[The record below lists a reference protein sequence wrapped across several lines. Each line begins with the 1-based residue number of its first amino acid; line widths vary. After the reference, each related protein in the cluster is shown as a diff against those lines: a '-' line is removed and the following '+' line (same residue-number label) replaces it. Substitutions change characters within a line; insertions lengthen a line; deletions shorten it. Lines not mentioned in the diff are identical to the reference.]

1 MIGNSSNSRFRLFRS
16 RVFWFGLPGSVFLL
30 WAWGLSK
37 THRSY
42 VMATS
47 DIAELL
53 VGQLDGDIALIRGP
67 GPVPPLEEWVI
78 VHEELKPGLAAAIK
92 REQRELGD
100 AGIGTVV
107 FFPHRWLVAGYLS
120 AWAGLVVW
128 RSRRYRVP
136 EEAG

>member
-1 MIGNSSNSRFRLFRS
+1 MRFRPLRS
-16 RVFWFGLPGSVFLL
+16 RAFWFGVPGLIFLL

-47 DIAELL
+47 DVAELL
-53 VGQLDGDIALIRGP
+53 FGQLDGDVVLIRGS
-67 GPVPPLEEWVI
+67 GPVPPLEDWVI
-78 VHEELKPGLAAAIK
+78 VHEELRPGLAAAIK

-107 FFPHRWLVAGYLS
+107 FVPHGWMVAGYLS
-120 AWAGLVVW
+120 AWAGCTAW
-128 RSRRYRVP
+128 RRRR
-136 EEAG
+136 